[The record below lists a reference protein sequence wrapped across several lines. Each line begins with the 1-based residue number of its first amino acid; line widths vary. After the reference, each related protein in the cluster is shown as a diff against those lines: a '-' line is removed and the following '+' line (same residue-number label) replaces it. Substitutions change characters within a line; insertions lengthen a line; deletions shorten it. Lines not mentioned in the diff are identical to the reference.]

1 MSFLSNLEWRYAAK
15 KFDTTKKV
23 SDADLE
29 KITEAI
35 RLTPT
40 SFGMQPYHF
49 YIVTNQEK
57 KDAIQAAAWNQSQV
71 GTSSHLIVMCARNDL
86 LAVKDEYFDAM
97 SGGNAE
103 VRASLKGFE
112 DMVTGFIPHSSP
124 EWAKKQVYIAQGFAL
139 AACAELQIDSCPMEG
154 FDAAKVHEILGL
166 PSNLDVAVMLPIGYR
181 AVDEHPRPKFRFT
194 KEKYS
199 QIFKKMAFGPFFITQ

>member
-1 MSFLSNLEWRYAAK
+1 MSFLSNLNWRYAAK
-15 KFDTTKKV
+15 QFDTTKKV
-23 SDADLE
+23 SEADLE

-57 KDAIQAAAWNQSQV
+57 KDAIQGASWNQPQV

-86 LAVKDEYFDAM
+86 MTVKDEYFDAM
-97 SGGNAE
+97 SGGSPE
-103 VRASLKGFE
+103 VREKLKGFE

-139 AACAELQIDSCPMEG
+139 AACAELEIDSCPMEG
-154 FDAAKVHEILGL
+154 FDTAKVAEALEL
-166 PSNLDVAVMLPIGYR
+166 PEHLEVAVLLPIGYR
-181 AVDEHPRPKFRFT
+181 AADENPRGKFRFA
-194 KEKYS
+194 KEKLFTN
-199 QIFKKMAFGPFFITQ
+199 IG